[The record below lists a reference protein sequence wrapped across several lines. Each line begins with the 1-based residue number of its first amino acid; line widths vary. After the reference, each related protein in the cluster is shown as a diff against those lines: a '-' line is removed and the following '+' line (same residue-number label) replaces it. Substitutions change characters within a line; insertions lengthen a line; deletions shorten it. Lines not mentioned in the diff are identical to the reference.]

1 MCDIIILI
9 QSNETRCSVMAIR
22 YIFGRAGRGKSYFTL
37 EEIKA
42 RLQEKGEN
50 KLFLLVPEQFTL
62 QAERDLIGKQELKGI
77 MRAEVLS
84 FTRLAHHVF
93 SEVGG
98 LTRVPINELG
108 KNMILRKI
116 ADESSKEL
124 SIYKSIAKQD
134 GFITKLNELIC
145 EMKQHDITPIELTI
159 EFNEIEEDTILKR
172 KLNDIILLYQKFN
185 NYLKGRYIDNE
196 DNINLLIENIDRVE
210 FLEGAEIWIDG
221 FQTFTPQIFR
231 VIEKLADK
239 VKNITITFTMELNTN
254 EKDKDLFHINQKTY
268 LKIKSIAQ
276 KLGLEEEVIN
286 LDTTKREVLPKVKE
300 IEHIERELYSYPYNQ
315 YTDEIIN
322 LEIFSGSNLYSEM
335 ENMAAQIIHLVRN
348 RGYRWNDIAIVS
360 GGLDQYSMIL
370 KRVFEEYSIPYFM
383 DEKRSI
389 MNNPMIELILSSIEV
404 LAKGYQY
411 EDVFRFLKTG
421 FSDFTKD
428 EVEELENYVLQY
440 GIKGR
445 AYFEPFT
452 RGFEKKN
459 SSNEDKT
466 DGVKKID
473 EEKKAKYNDLRERF
487 ISPFAKF
494 EKKIY
499 RKKRVGEITKSLFE
513 FIKDLNIEAKLDQ
526 WIEELREQKNF
537 EYVNENTQIWNK
549 IMEILDQLTE
559 ILAEES
565 TTLKEYGR
573 ILEAGFLACEVGV
586 IPSTI
591 DQVLVG
597 SIERSK
603 SHDIKALFVIG
614 VNDGVLPF
622 SKEDGGILLDHERES
637 LDKKG
642 LSIGTTLKNSLL
654 EEQFMIYSAFSK
666 PKEYLWISYAL
677 ADQEGKAM
685 RPSILIDRFKK
696 IFKKLNIKSDVVPTL
711 DRQLH
716 LVATPISTFKY
727 MTENIRQNVD
737 DKPIEDIWWDVY
749 SWYVNEPRWEE
760 RRNLMVKGLFHQN
773 QISYIGEQKARSL
786 YDNPVKSSVS
796 RLERFANCP
805 FSHFVNYGLRPKERK
820 EYQLS
825 NPDIGRLFHDSM
837 EQFTKEMVEE
847 QIQWKDLT
855 KEQSDDLVEKVI
867 DEMVPEFEHGVM
879 LSTHRYKYLV
889 TRLKRISKRAM
900 WTLTEHVKKGEFIPM
915 GHEIIFGLD
924 GDIPPIIIEL
934 EDGEKIY
941 LEGRIDRVDI
951 LNDEDG
957 NYVKIIDYKSGSK
970 DFSLSDVYYGFQ
982 IQLMVYLD
990 AILSGEG
997 KKQKIEVHPGGIFYF
1012 KIDDPMVKTTE
1023 KAVEE
1028 VEKEINKRLKM
1039 KGLVLKDVNI
1049 IKKIDE
1055 DIGRSSN
1062 IIPAGLTKDG
1072 EISKTSSALP
1082 EEDFKALLKH
1092 VRGLV
1097 KEIGE
1102 EMLKG
1107 NVKIEPFKKGGD
1119 TSCKYCEYI
1128 SICQFDH
1135 SFHDNQ
1141 YKNIKELKN
1150 DEVLEKIRKEN

>member
-1 MCDIIILI
+1 
-9 QSNETRCSVMAIR
+9 MAIR
-22 YIFGRAGRGKSYFTL
+22 YIFGRAGRGKSYLAL
-37 EEIKA
+37 EEIK
-42 RLQEKGEN
+42 EKLEEKEDK

-62 QAERDLIGKQELKGI
+62 QAERDLIEKQELKGI

-84 FTRLAHHVF
+84 FTRLAHRVF

-98 LTRVPINELG
+98 LTRVQINELG

-134 GFITKLNELIC
+134 GFIEKLGELIC
-145 EMKQHDITPIELTI
+145 EMKQNDVTPIELTM
-159 EFNEIEEDTILKR
+159 EYNEIEEDTILKR
-172 KLNDIILLYQKFN
+172 KLNDIILLYERFN
-185 NYLKGRYIDNE
+185 NYLKDRYVDNE
-196 DNINLLIENIDRVE
+196 DNVNLLIENIDRVE
-210 FLEGAEIWIDG
+210 FLEDAEIWIDG

-231 VIEKLADK
+231 VIEKLAEK
-239 VKNITITFTMELNTN
+239 VKNITITFTMELNSN

-276 KLGLEEEVIN
+276 KLRLEEEVIN
-286 LDTTKREVLPKVKE
+286 LDITQREILPKGKE
-300 IEHIERELYSYPYNQ
+300 IEHIEKELYSYPYKQ
-315 YTDEIIN
+315 FKDEIAN
-322 LEIFSGSNLYSEM
+322 LEVFAGSNLYSEL
-335 ENMAAQIIHLVRN
+335 ENVAAQIIHLVRN
-348 RGYRWNDIAIVS
+348 RGYRWNDIALVS
-360 GGLDQYSMIL
+360 GDLDSYSMIL
-370 KRVFEEYSIPYFM
+370 KRVFEEYNIPYFM

-389 MNNPMIELILSSIEV
+389 MNNPMVELTLSSIQI
-404 LAKGYQY
+404 LGKGYQY

-421 FSDFTKD
+421 FSDLTKD

-440 GIKGR
+440 GIKGK

-452 RGFEKKN
+452 KGFEKKN
-459 SSNEDKT
+459 NKNENEADKS
-466 DGVKKID
+466 KKID
-473 EEKKAKYNDLRERF
+473 EVEKAKYNNLRERF
-487 ISPFAKF
+487 IAPFIRF

-499 RKKRVGEITKSLFE
+499 RKKKVGDITKALFE
-513 FIKDLNIEAKLDQ
+513 FIKDLNVEEKLNK
-526 WIEELREQKNF
+526 WIEELREHKNF

-565 TTLKEYGR
+565 TNLKEYGR
-573 ILEAGFLACEVGV
+573 VLEAGFLACEVGV

-603 SHDIKALFVIG
+603 SQDIKALFVVG
-614 VNDGVLPF
+614 VNDGILPF
-622 SKEDGGILLDHERES
+622 SKENSGILLDHERES
-637 LDKKG
+637 LEKKG
-642 LSIGTTLKNSLL
+642 LSIGTTLETSLL
-654 EEQFMIYSAFSK
+654 EEQFMIYSALSK
-666 PKEYLWISYAL
+666 PTEYLWISYAV

-685 RPSILIDRFKK
+685 RQSILIDRFKK
-696 IFKKLNIKSDVVPTL
+696 LFKNLNIKSDVVNTL

-716 LVATPISTFKY
+716 LITTPISTFKY

-737 DKPIEDIWWDVY
+737 DKPMEDIWWDVY
-749 SWYVNEPRWEE
+749 SWYSNEFEWEE
-760 RRNLMVKGLFHQN
+760 RRKLMVKGLFHQN
-773 QISYIGEQKARSL
+773 QITYIGEKNARSL
-786 YDNPVKSSVS
+786 YDNPIKSSVS
-796 RLERFANCP
+796 RLEKFANCP
-805 FSHFVNYGLRPKERK
+805 FSHFVTYGLRPKERK

-837 EQFTKEMVEE
+837 EMFTKELVNE
-847 QIQWKDLT
+847 QVTWKDLT
-855 KEQSDDLVEKVI
+855 REQSDYLVEKVI
-867 DEMVPEFEHGVM
+867 NEMVPEFEHGIM

-900 WTLTEHVKKGEFIPM
+900 WTLTEHVKKGEFVPM
-915 GHEIIFGLD
+915 GHEIIFGIN

-934 EDGEKIY
+934 ENGEKIY

-951 LNDEDG
+951 LNDEEG

-990 AILSGEG
+990 AVLSSQSKKHNGEA
-997 KKQKIEVHPGGIFYF
+997 HPGGIFYF

-1028 VEKEINKRLKM
+1028 VEKEINKKLKM
-1039 KGLVLKDVNI
+1039 RGLVLKDVNI

-1055 DIGRSSN
+1055 EIGRSSS
-1062 IIPAGLTKDG
+1062 IIPAGLNKDG
-1072 EISKTSSALP
+1072 EISKSSSALP

-1092 VRGLV
+1092 VRGLI

-1107 NVKIEPFKKGGD
+1107 NAKIEPFKKGGD

-1128 SICQFDH
+1128 SICQFDN

-1150 DEVLEKIRKEN
+1150 DEVLEKIRKEK